1 MSDVNHRISK
11 TLVTKYGK
19 DTLFVLEDLTGVSFE
34 ETNLSKTAKQN
45 YDLRSWTFY
54 QLEQYLT
61 YKAHENR
68 SEVLKVSAKIHLS
81 ALPEVRYYP

>member
-1 MSDVNHRISK
+1 M
-11 TLVTKYGK
+11 
-19 DTLFVLEDLTGVSFE
+19 LEDLTGVSFE

-61 YKAHENR
+61 YKAHENH
-68 SEVLKVSAKIHLS
+68 SEVLKVSAKYTSQRCPCLLYTS
-81 ALPEVRYYP
+81 PSPRDTR